1 MCPAGVDTYS
11 EAGRVLLMTT
21 QTSEAGTYGISPMRA
36 VHIWQEELEAASDIL
51 GYEHF
56 VGWTLDFNRA
66 FKAMGTT
73 KYRERTVSISKHF
86 LPRFTEEALRDT
98 IRHEL
103 AHVHAGSA
111 AGHGAVWRMSARAL
125 GARPERTGG
134 EDLGP
139 RAEPLYRG
147 VSASCDCHPT
157 AHRLSK
163 NHRAGLYV
171 CKLHNNPLTWVK
183 TR

>member
-1 MCPAGVDTYS
+1 
-11 EAGRVLLMTT
+11 MTT
-21 QTSEAGTYGISPMRA
+21 QTNEPATYGISPMQA
-36 VHIWQEELEAASDIL
+36 VSIWFEELQAASDKL

-56 VGWTLDFNRA
+56 AGWTLTFNRA

-73 KYRERTVSISKHF
+73 KYREREVCLSKHF
-86 LPRFTEEALRDT
+86 LPRFTEEAIRDT

-103 AHVHAGSA
+103 AHVVAGSA
-111 AGHGAVWRMSARAL
+111 AGHGAVWRMAARAL

-147 VSASCDCHPT
+147 VSPLCDCHPT
-157 AHRLSK
+157 AHRLGK

-171 CKLHNNPLTWVK
+171 CKLHGNRLAWVK